1 MKLTEYFKS
10 DKTIFSFEVL
20 PPLKGKSIDS
30 LYNAIDPLMEFNP
43 EFVDVTYHREEYIER
58 PRKDGGY
65 DKISTKKRPG
75 TVAICAAIMNKYKVE
90 AVPHLICGGFSKDET
105 ENALIDLAFL
115 GIENVLALRGDNLKN
130 ERNFVPEKDGNGNSL
145 DLIRQI
151 GDMNSGVYLD
161 QELQNATETNFCI
174 GAAGYP
180 EKHVDAANMQSDL
193 KFLKRK
199 VDAGAEFITTQMF
212 FDNKKY
218 FEYVDLCREAG
229 IHVPIIPGIKPITK
243 KIHLRALPSI
253 FNMDIPEPLASE
265 LHDAKED
272 AAARQIGIDWCI
284 QQCKELKAAN
294 VPALHFY
301 TMSFSSE
308 IGRASCRE
316 RVSNFV

>member
-10 DKTIFSFEVL
+10 DKTLFSFEVL

-43 EFVDVTYHREEYIER
+43 AFVDVTYHREEYIER

-265 LHDAKED
+265 LHDAKDD
-272 AAARQIGIDWCI
+272 AAARQIGIEWCI
-284 QQCKELKAAN
+284 QQCKELKASN

-301 TMSFSSE
+301 TMSFSS
-308 IGRASCRE
+308 ATKDV
-316 RVSNFV
+316 VSQIF

>member
-43 EFVDVTYHREEYIER
+43 AFVDVTYHREEYIER

-161 QELQNATETNFCI
+161 RELQNATETNFCI

-265 LHDAKED
+265 LLDAKDD
-272 AAARQIGIDWCI
+272 AAARQIGIEWCI
-284 QQCKELKAAN
+284 QQCKELKASN

-301 TMSFSSE
+301 TMSFSS
-308 IGRASCRE
+308 ATKDV
-316 RVSNFV
+316 VSQVF

>member
-43 EFVDVTYHREEYIER
+43 AFVDVTYHREEYIER

-161 QELQNATETNFCI
+161 RELQNATETNFCI

-180 EKHVDAANMQSDL
+180 EKHVDAANIQSDL

-265 LHDAKED
+265 LLDAKD
-272 AAARQIGIDWCI
+272 DLSLIHI
-284 QQCKELKAAN
+284 
-294 VPALHFY
+294 
-301 TMSFSSE
+301 
-308 IGRASCRE
+308 
-316 RVSNFV
+316 

>member
-1 MKLTEYFKS
+1 MKLTEYIQPN
-10 DKTIFSFEVL
+10 KTLFSFEVL

-30 LYNAIDPLMEFNP
+30 LYNAIDPLMEFKP
-43 EFVDVTYHREEYIER
+43 SFVDVTYHREEYIER

-75 TVAICAAIMNKYKVE
+75 TVAICAAIMNKYQVE

-130 ERNFVPEKDGNGNSL
+130 ERNFIPEKNGNGNSL

-151 GDMNSGVYLD
+151 GDMNNGVYQD
-161 QELQNATETNFCI
+161 QELENATETNFCI

-180 EKHVDAANMQSDL
+180 EKHIDAANMQSDL

-218 FEYVDLCREAG
+218 FDYVDMCREAG
-229 IHVPIIPGIKPITK
+229 INVPIIPGIKPITK
-243 KIHLRALPSI
+243 KVHLRSLPSI

-265 LHDAKED
+265 LHDAKDD
-272 AAARQIGIDWCI
+272 AAARQIGLEWCI

-301 TMSFSSE
+301 TMSFSSSTKE
-308 IGRASCRE
+308 V
-316 RVSNFV
+316 VSKVF

>member
-10 DKTIFSFEVL
+10 DKTLFSFEVL

-30 LYNAIDPLMEFNP
+30 LYKAIDPLMEFNP
-43 EFVDVTYHREEYIER
+43 AFVDVTYHREEYIER

-265 LHDAKED
+265 LHDAKDD
-272 AAARQIGIDWCI
+272 AAARQIGIEWCI

-301 TMSFSSE
+301 TMSFSS
-308 IGRASCRE
+308 ATKDV
-316 RVSNFV
+316 VSQIF

>member
-1 MKLTEYFKS
+1 
-10 DKTIFSFEVL
+10 
-20 PPLKGKSIDS
+20 
-30 LYNAIDPLMEFNP
+30 MEFNP
-43 EFVDVTYHREEYIER
+43 AFVDVTYHREEYIER
-58 PRKDGGY
+58 PRKGGGY

-151 GDMNSGVYLD
+151 GDMNNGLYLD
-161 QELQNATETNFCI
+161 PELQNATETNFCI

-180 EKHVDAANMQSDL
+180 EKHVDAANIQSDL

-265 LHDAKED
+265 LHDAKDD
-272 AAARQIGIDWCI
+272 AAARQIGIEWCI
-284 QQCKELKAAN
+284 QQCKELKASN

-301 TMSFSSE
+301 TMSFSS
-308 IGRASCRE
+308 ATKDV
-316 RVSNFV
+316 VSQVF

>member
-43 EFVDVTYHREEYIER
+43 AFVDVTYHREEYIER

-265 LHDAKED
+265 LHDAKDD
-272 AAARQIGIDWCI
+272 AAARQIGIEWCI
-284 QQCKELKAAN
+284 QQCKELKASN

-301 TMSFSSE
+301 TMSFSS
-308 IGRASCRE
+308 ATKDV
-316 RVSNFV
+316 VSQIF

>member
-10 DKTIFSFEVL
+10 DKTLFSFEVL

-43 EFVDVTYHREEYIER
+43 AFVDVTYHREEYIER

-151 GDMNSGVYLD
+151 GDMNSAVYLD

-265 LHDAKED
+265 LHDAKDD
-272 AAARQIGIDWCI
+272 AAARQIGIEWCI

-301 TMSFSSE
+301 TMSFSS
-308 IGRASCRE
+308 ATKDV
-316 RVSNFV
+316 VSQVF

>member
-43 EFVDVTYHREEYIER
+43 AFVDVTYHREEYIER

-130 ERNFVPEKDGNGNSL
+130 ERNFVHEKDGNGNSL

-161 QELQNATETNFCI
+161 RELQNATETNFCI

-265 LHDAKED
+265 LHDAKDD
-272 AAARQIGIDWCI
+272 AAARQIGIEWCI
-284 QQCKELKAAN
+284 QQCKELKASN

-301 TMSFSSE
+301 TMSFSS
-308 IGRASCRE
+308 ATKDV
-316 RVSNFV
+316 VSQVF

>member
-43 EFVDVTYHREEYIER
+43 AFVDVTYHREEYIER

-115 GIENVLALRGDNLKN
+115 GIENILALRGDNLKN

-161 QELQNATETNFCI
+161 RELQNATETNFCI

-253 FNMDIPEPLASE
+253 FNMDIPEPLANE
-265 LHDAKED
+265 LHDAKDD
-272 AAARQIGIDWCI
+272 AAARQIGIEWCI
-284 QQCKELKAAN
+284 QQCKELKASN

-301 TMSFSSE
+301 TMSFSS
-308 IGRASCRE
+308 ATKDV
-316 RVSNFV
+316 VSQVF

>member
-1 MKLTEYFKS
+1 MAL
-10 DKTIFSFEVL
+10 
-20 PPLKGKSIDS
+20 
-30 LYNAIDPLMEFNP
+30 
-43 EFVDVTYHREEYIER
+43 
-58 PRKDGGY
+58 
-65 DKISTKKRPG
+65 
-75 TVAICAAIMNKYKVE
+75 CAAIMNKYKVE

-161 QELQNATETNFCI
+161 RELQNATETNFCI

-265 LHDAKED
+265 LHDAKDD
-272 AAARQIGIDWCI
+272 AAARQIGIEWCI
-284 QQCKELKAAN
+284 QQCKELKASN

-301 TMSFSSE
+301 TMSFSS
-308 IGRASCRE
+308 ATKDV
-316 RVSNFV
+316 VSQVF

>member
-43 EFVDVTYHREEYIER
+43 AFVDVTYHREEYIER

-161 QELQNATETNFCI
+161 RELQNATETNFCI

-265 LHDAKED
+265 LHDAKDD
-272 AAARQIGIDWCI
+272 AAARQIGIEWCI
-284 QQCKELKAAN
+284 QQCKELKASN

-301 TMSFSSE
+301 TMSFSS
-308 IGRASCRE
+308 ATKDV
-316 RVSNFV
+316 VSQVF

>member
-1 MKLTEYFKS
+1 MKLTEYIKPG
-10 DKTIFSFEVL
+10 KTLFSFEVL

-30 LYNAIDPLMEFNP
+30 LYHGIDPLMEFNP
-43 EFVDVTYHREEYIER
+43 AFIDVTYHREEFIER

-130 ERNFVPEKDGNGNSL
+130 ERNFVPEKNGNSNSL

-151 GDMNSGVYLD
+151 ADMNNGVYQD
-161 QELQNATETNFCI
+161 QELQNVTETNFCI

-180 EKHVDAANMQSDL
+180 EKHSDAANMVSDL

-199 VDAGAEFITTQMF
+199 VDAGAAFITTQMF
-212 FDNKKY
+212 FDNQKY
-218 FEYVDLCREAG
+218 IDYVAMCRAAG
-229 IHVPIIPGIKPITK
+229 IMVPIIPGIKPITTK
-243 KIHLRALPSI
+243 GQLRALPKL

-265 LHDAKED
+265 LEKAKD
-272 AAARQIGIDWCI
+272 DTAARQIGIEWCI
-284 QQCKELKAAN
+284 QQCKELKSLE

-301 TMSFSSE
+301 TMSFSSATKE
-308 IGRASCRE
+308 V
-316 RVSNFV
+316 VSQIL

>member
-10 DKTIFSFEVL
+10 DKTLFSFEVL

-43 EFVDVTYHREEYIER
+43 AFVDVTYHREEYIER

-151 GDMNSGVYLD
+151 GDMNNGVYLD

-243 KIHLRALPSI
+243 KIHLRALPRI

-265 LHDAKED
+265 LHDAKDD
-272 AAARQIGIDWCI
+272 AAARQIGIEWCT

-301 TMSFSSE
+301 TMSFSS
-308 IGRASCRE
+308 ATKDV
-316 RVSNFV
+316 VSQVF

>member
-43 EFVDVTYHREEYIER
+43 AFVDVTYHREEYIER

-161 QELQNATETNFCI
+161 RELQNATETNFCI

-265 LHDAKED
+265 LHDAKDD
-272 AAARQIGIDWCI
+272 AAARQIGIEWCI

-301 TMSFSSE
+301 TMSFSS
-308 IGRASCRE
+308 ATKDV
-316 RVSNFV
+316 VSQVF

>member
-10 DKTIFSFEVL
+10 DKTLFSFEVL

-43 EFVDVTYHREEYIER
+43 AFVDVTYHREEYIER

-180 EKHVDAANMQSDL
+180 EKHLDAANMQSDL

-265 LHDAKED
+265 LHDAKD
-272 AAARQIGIDWCI
+272 DTAARQIGIEWCI

-301 TMSFSSE
+301 TMSFSS
-308 IGRASCRE
+308 ATKDV
-316 RVSNFV
+316 VSQIF